1 VFGVKKE
8 IEMEVGPL
16 LVEQRRVGDEFRI
29 VEKAVQQV
37 HKELV
42 NGHLNAAMRSQIEAR
57 AVSTTTELRRLGQRR
72 LDLDAAV
79 SAANKRAKLGV
90 VA

>member
-1 VFGVKKE
+1 
-8 IEMEVGPL
+8 MEVGPL

-29 VEKAVQQV
+29 VEKAVQQM
-37 HKELV
+37 HKALV
-42 NGHLNAAMRSQIEAR
+42 TGRLNAAMRSQIEAR
-57 AVSTTTELRRLGQRR
+57 AVSTITELRRLGQRQ
-72 LDLDAAV
+72 LELDAQV